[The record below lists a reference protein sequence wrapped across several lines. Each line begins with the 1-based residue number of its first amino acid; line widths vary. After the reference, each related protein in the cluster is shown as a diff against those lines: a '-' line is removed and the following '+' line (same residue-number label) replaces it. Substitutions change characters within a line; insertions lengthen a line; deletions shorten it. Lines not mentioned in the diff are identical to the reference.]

1 MDRDLPEPAPPRC
14 SAGIGSKAIGLAE
27 RTQNNERLQ
36 WSAPSQQTRWQLMDP
51 RRPNAGSM
59 DRTMSRPAGYDRRLE
74 IWQNEAKMLKVF
86 NGRRCWSRVEEM
98 AERSLWTAADPMRG
112 RMHRTTSRPA
122 GYDRRHQI
130 WQNEAKIVNVFNGR
144 AVADV
149 SGRVGVRGGGRAALG
164 KEPHAP
170 PWPTG

>member
-1 MDRDLPEPAPPRC
+1 
-14 SAGIGSKAIGLAE
+14 
-27 RTQNNERLQ
+27 
-36 WSAPSQQTRWQLMDP
+36 MDP

-149 SGRVGVRGGGRAALG
+149 SGRVGVRGGVAERHLGRSRTHRLG
-164 KEPHAP
+164 QRDRIEGSDLAERSQNN
-170 PWPTG
+170 